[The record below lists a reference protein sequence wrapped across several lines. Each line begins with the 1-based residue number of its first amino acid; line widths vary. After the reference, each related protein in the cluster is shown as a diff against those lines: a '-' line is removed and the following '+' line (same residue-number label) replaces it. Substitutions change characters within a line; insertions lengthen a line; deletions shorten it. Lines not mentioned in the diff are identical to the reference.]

1 MARSPPMSINRKDTT
16 FRPIAFYLPQMHPVP
31 ENDRWWGKGFT
42 EWTNVSKAMPQFVD
56 HYQPRLPGELGF
68 YDLRC
73 PETMYRQIELAKL
86 YGIYAFCFYYYWF
99 DGRRLLEGPVNMFLA
114 DKEMDFKFCLCWAN
128 ENWTRRWDGTEQE
141 ILISQNHSKE
151 DQITVFY
158 NLNNYFQDD
167 RYVRIYGK
175 PVIVI
180 YRPDIIP
187 DTQKLVEIWRRES
200 EKIGLPGLY
209 IIASN
214 AFGFDSPEDCG
225 FDAICEFPPHGL
237 EVPEINSG
245 LTRLNLD
252 YDGRVYDYAD
262 VVSMEI
268 EKLATRGPTAL
279 PHFPSVMPS
288 WDNEPRTPGK
298 GHVFHGATPSLF
310 HKWFNRAAEYA
321 TQNFPPE
328 ERLVFIN
335 AWNEWAEGAY
345 LEPDRRYG
353 YANLAAVGN
362 VVRRFNSDAASL
374 RVRTFDHNR
383 AKSKTS
389 ETALCLHIFY
399 ADLVTEVAEAIRNI
413 KHQRPVDIIVS
424 IPECWSPS
432 DLDRLIEEIDP
443 LKVLVFANIGRDVWP
458 FIQSLRICLDMG
470 YVFGCKLH
478 SKKSLHVADGT
489 EWRQRLF
496 SGLLSKKVLV
506 GLEFDLFRG

>member
-1 MARSPPMSINRKDTT
+1 MA
-16 FRPIAFYLPQMHPVP
+16 
-31 ENDRWWGKGFT
+31 
-42 EWTNVSKAMPQFVD
+42 
-56 HYQPRLPGELGF
+56 PR
-68 YDLRC
+68 
-73 PETMYRQIELAKL
+73 
-86 YGIYAFCFYYYWF
+86 
-99 DGRRLLEGPVNMFLA
+99 
-114 DKEMDFKFCLCWAN
+114 
-128 ENWTRRWDGTEQE
+128 
-141 ILISQNHSKE
+141 
-151 DQITVFY
+151 
-158 NLNNYFQDD
+158 
-167 RYVRIYGK
+167 
-175 PVIVI
+175 
-180 YRPDIIP
+180 
-187 DTQKLVEIWRRES
+187 RRENRTS
-200 EKIGLPGLY
+200 GLY

-214 AFGFDSPEDCG
+214 AFGFDSPEDFG

-237 EVPEINSG
+237 EVPEIKSR
-245 LTRLNLD
+245 LTPPNPN

-262 VVSMEI
+262 VVSVEI
-268 EKLATRGPTAL
+268 EKLTARRPTAL
-279 PHFPSVMPS
+279 PRFPSVMPS

-374 RVRTFDHNR
+374 CVRAFDHNR
-383 AKSKTS
+383 MKTKTS
-389 ETALCLHIFY
+389 ETALCFHIFY
-399 ADLVTEVAEAIRNI
+399 ADLVTEVAEAIRKI

-424 IPECWSPS
+424 ILETWSPS

-443 LKVLVFANIGRDVWP
+443 LKLLVCSNIGRDVWP
-458 FIQSLRICLDMG
+458 FIQSLRRCLDMG
-470 YVFGCKLH
+470 YIFGCKLH

-506 GLEFDLFRG
+506 GLESTFFADETCGLAAPENSFRTLRDPATVFHNERNMRMLMSRLGCRDPIFEGVHRGYYVLVPVLRTGKASKARHRRNLV